1 VVRAS
6 VRIPL
11 ASANDRKR
19 FEGSDTKTTKT
30 FHRFITPSHGSKCEN
45 FLKKKKQNQVSRKNF
60 VCVKCELTSLNPK
73 DSSKKVTKMFA
84 EVISVAVLALIVGPS
99 SAARKVHT
107 IHWESRNP
115 M

>member
-1 VVRAS
+1 
-6 VRIPL
+6 
-11 ASANDRKR
+11 
-19 FEGSDTKTTKT
+19 
-30 FHRFITPSHGSKCEN
+30 
-45 FLKKKKQNQVSRKNF
+45 
-60 VCVKCELTSLNPK
+60 
-73 DSSKKVTKMFA
+73 MFA